1 MIPYL
6 DGNRVTLLC
15 SGAQYFPALEHS
27 IEQARTEIYLETYL
41 FADDQTGRRIAAA
54 LCRASQRG
62 VQVHV
67 LLDGFGAKG
76 MVAPLRQRMLDAGV
90 GLLVYR
96 QKVSPLTLRRHRLR
110 RMHRKIAVVD
120 ARIAFVGG
128 INVIDDMNTPGQVPP
143 RHDYAVQ
150 IEGPLLA
157 PIHYEVARLWRWVA
171 LANLQPRGE
180 QSGPPEVDSS
190 PKGTQRAALLV
201 RDNIRHRADIEDAYL
216 EVIESAREEII
227 IANAYFFP
235 GIRFRHALGRA
246 TGRGVRVVLLLQGR
260 VEFMLLHYASRALY
274 GTLLDAGVEIH
285 EYHQSFLHAKVAV
298 VDGRWATVGSSN
310 IDPFSLTLAREAN
323 IVVDDAVF
331 SGELRTSLRNAM
343 QNRTLRVART
353 SWHRQALWRKAP
365 IWLAYAIVRVLL
377 GMVGYAEKH

>member
-216 EVIESAREEII
+216 EAIESAREEII

>member
-150 IEGPLLA
+150 IEGPLLE

-216 EVIESAREEII
+216 EAIESAREEII

-285 EYHQSFLHAKVAV
+285 EYHQSFMHAKVAV
-298 VDGRWATVGSSN
+298 VDSRWATVGSSN

-377 GMVGYAEKH
+377 GMAGYAETH